1 MTKTKNEELFI
12 WLRQKYPVFTYES
25 YSIEA
30 GENELIIGFRFNIDR
45 EIFFNPRIKIKTGH
59 LTDNLPAKI
68 EKVMPLLDNIVFNI
82 GMIELISYWKATCS
96 PVIRVIPVKLTTHQV
111 DWWKKLYFNGLG
123 EFFYLNSIHAN
134 PDTFMELESG
144 GERILSLQTAVSE
157 DKYLVPVGGGKDSA
171 VTLSLLKNNGE
182 KIMPLIMN
190 PRGATIETIKAAGL
204 DLEDCMLIFRTI
216 DPKLLEL
223 NNQGFLNGHTPF
235 SAMLAFYTLLCS
247 ALTGYGNIALSN
259 EGSANES
266 TIPGTNINHQY
277 SKSLEFENDFRSYYE
292 HYISEDFNYFS
303 LLRPLS
309 ELQITG
315 IFSKLPEYHKIFRSC
330 NVGSKTDTWCGKCP
344 KCLFTHIMLS
354 AFLGMESADRIIGAA
369 MLDDPAIEHTLDE
382 LTGYSEIKPFDCVGT
397 TLEVKQ
403 ALQMILDQ
411 QKNKPLP
418 YLLSRFTRQATE
430 KIMQPDFGS
439 TEEAH
444 FVPDKLIKLLMRNI
458 Q

>member
-1 MTKTKNEELFI
+1 MTKSKNEKLFLR
-12 WLRQKYPVFTYES
+12 LRQEYPVFVYES

-30 GENELIIGFRFNIDR
+30 IENELIIGFRFNIDR
-45 EIFFNPRIKIKTGH
+45 TIDFNPKIRIRTGRLIH
-59 LTDNLPAKI
+59 NLP
-68 EKVMPLLDNIVFNI
+68 EKVDQIKPLLENIVFNI
-82 GMIELISYWKATCS
+82 GMIELISYWKAACP
-96 PVIRVIPVKLTTHQV
+96 PVIRIMPAQLTTGQAE
-111 DWWKKLYFNGLG
+111 WWKKLYFNGLG

-134 PDTFMELESG
+134 PSTFMEIESVG
-144 GERILSLQTAVSE
+144 VRGFTVQSVDHA
-157 DKYLVPVGGGKDSA
+157 DNYLIPIGGGKDSA

-204 DLEDCMLIFRTI
+204 DLDDCILIFRTI
-216 DPKLLEL
+216 DPKLPEL

-247 ALTGYGNIALSN
+247 ALTGYNNIVLSN

-266 TIPGTNINHQY
+266 TIPGTGINHQY

-309 ELQITG
+309 ELQIAG

-354 AFLGMESADRIIGAA
+354 AYMGIGDADRIIGAA
-369 MLDDPAIEHTLDE
+369 MLDDAENEHTFDE
-382 LTGYSEIKPFDCVGT
+382 LTGYSGIKPFDCVGT

-403 ALQMILDQ
+403 ALEMILDQ
-411 QKNKPLP
+411 KKNRPLP
-418 YLLSRFTRQATE
+418 YLLSRFTSQVTE
-430 KIMQPDFGS
+430 KIMQPDFS
-439 TEEAH
+439 RIEEAH
-444 FVPDKLIKLLMRNI
+444 FVPDKLIKLLKLKI